1 MLEFEKKIMLTE
13 QEYNLLT
20 TYKVKNTQSRIQT
33 NYYFDTDDFDMNKK
47 DITCRVRSE
56 NGKFKSIIKSHVGV
70 NSDCSIESDVAFK
83 DEFDPSAFSNM
94 GLHMQG
100 ALITERMVLYK
111 NECCEMVLDRNIYL
125 GMSDF
130 ELEVEYTENSE
141 DMALQLIN
149 VVAKGLVDADLI
161 SSKEEL
167 LMRIGKSK
175 SKSQRFFAQKQK
187 TNKN

>member
-1 MLEFEKKIMLTE
+1 MFEFEKKIMLTE

-20 TYKVKNTQSRIQT
+20 TYKVKNTQSKIQT

-47 DITCRVRSE
+47 GVTCRVRSE
-56 NGKFKSIIKSHVGV
+56 NGKFKSTIKSHVGV
-70 NSDCSIESDVAFK
+70 NSDCSIEKDTAFK
-83 DEFDPSAFSNM
+83 DEFDPSAFGNM

-100 ALITERMVLYK
+100 ALITERMILYK
-111 NECCEMVLDRNIYL
+111 NDCCEMVLDRNIYL

-130 ELEVEYTENSE
+130 ELEVEYTENNE

-175 SKSQRFFAQKQK
+175 CKSQRFFDQKQK